1 MTMHNSQTQR
11 RGTFAL
17 PAESHVPPRKHISMN
32 KFSDYRRLYRH
43 PESVQVL
50 PTEVF
55 FSPRSCSELPKV
67 HDDLNLCWNIRAFS
81 SSCCLR
87 MEGLWLWAISLHDF
101 YWTVSGWNWGR
112 IQELS
117 GNIANIFFDAFTSI
131 ECQVSHSIRKFMWS
145 VSKSLST
152 IFLIPVN
159 RKYNRG
165 INYNS
170 KALWTKIPRDF
181 ESKPLQTSIKR
192 TEWQLKQTQSS
203 LSIRSQIDFNLLND
217 FFFVFMLELTTFF
230 DSRDCTCG
238 AALIAAFMAMAE

>member
-1 MTMHNSQTQR
+1 MFLLEN
-11 RGTFAL
+11 
-17 PAESHVPPRKHISMN
+17 ISPWISFLIIAGSTGIRN
-32 KFSDYRRLYRH
+32 LFKSCQQKF
-43 PESVQVL
+43 
-50 PTEVF
+50 F

-159 RKYNRG
+159 RKYYHG

-203 LSIRSQIDFNLLND
+203 LSIRSQIDFNLLNE
-217 FFFVFMLELTTFF
+217 FFLCSCLNWQHFLT
-230 DSRDCTCG
+230 RG
-238 AALIAAFMAMAE
+238 IAHVALH